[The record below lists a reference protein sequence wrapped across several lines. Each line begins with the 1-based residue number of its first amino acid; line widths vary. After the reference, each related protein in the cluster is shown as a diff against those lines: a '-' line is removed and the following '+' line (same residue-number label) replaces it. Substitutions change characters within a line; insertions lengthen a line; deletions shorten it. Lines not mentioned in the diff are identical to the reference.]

1 MRRILAFLTLMI
13 VPFCLCASPYA
24 YINASYGISYDTNVF
39 SDPLPSW
46 DEEDMNFDYQKNV
59 SNAFSLS
66 ADIFFSSG
74 PAGLSVSALLGIPFH
89 SEVYDYG
96 SGVWGGADALPYI
109 TLSIGPTFRYDTGP
123 LDLFLSLRAGIGAD
137 DFYRTGI
144 TFDIIVD
151 GGIRFFPT
159 ERMVVSVGAL
169 YDARLMKFYIGNLDY
184 VYEPGYIMLGL
195 GGYVSVGIM
204 VGDR

>member
-1 MRRILAFLTLMI
+1 MRRFILASLLLICVFSLHAAAEISL
-13 VPFCLCASPYA
+13 VPSV
-24 YINASYGISYDTNVF
+24 GWTYDTNVF

-59 SNAFSLS
+59 SNALSLS

-96 SGVWGGADALPYI
+96 SGVWGSADALPYI

-195 GGYVSVGIM
+195 GGYLSVGIM
-204 VGDR
+204 VGER

>member
-1 MRRILAFLTLMI
+1 M
-13 VPFCLCASPYA
+13 
-24 YINASYGISYDTNVF
+24 
-39 SDPLPSW
+39 W
-46 DEEDMNFDYQKNV
+46 
-59 SNAFSLS
+59 
-66 ADIFFSSG
+66 
-74 PAGLSVSALLGIPFH
+74 
-89 SEVYDYG
+89 G
-96 SGVWGGADALPYI
+96 SADALPYI

-204 VGDR
+204 VGER

>member
-1 MRRILAFLTLMI
+1 MLI
-13 VPFCLCASPYA
+13 PFCLCASPYA

-59 SNAFSLS
+59 SNALSLS

-204 VGDR
+204 VGER